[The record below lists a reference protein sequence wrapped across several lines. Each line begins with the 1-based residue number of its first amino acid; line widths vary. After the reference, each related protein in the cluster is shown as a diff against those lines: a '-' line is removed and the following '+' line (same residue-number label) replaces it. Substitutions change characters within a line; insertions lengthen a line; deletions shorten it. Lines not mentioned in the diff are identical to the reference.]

1 MNHRIQNWQRF
12 RRPFG
17 WAVLLVLL
25 SIITV
30 NFWPSQGRTVK
41 NFLGAAMA
49 AKDDEARRF
58 LSDELDGRAVLGY
71 DVLGYTVKNKSDD
84 VVAVE
89 VSFRG
94 DKSGYKLERG
104 VMSVDG
110 YGTRREGEARCILRF
125 RVRNGKIDRIF

>member
-1 MNHRIQNWQRF
+1 MNHRTEKWRRF
-12 RRPFG
+12 RRPSG
-17 WAVLLVLL
+17 WGVLLVLL
-25 SIITV
+25 SVTAV
-30 NFWPSQGRTVK
+30 NFWPSQGRTVEK
-41 NFLGAAMA
+41 FLGAAMA
-49 AKDDEARRF
+49 AKDDEARR
-58 LSDELDGRAVLGY
+58 LLGEELDGRAVLGY
-71 DVLGYTVKNKSDD
+71 DVLGYTIKNRSDD

-104 VMSVDG
+104 VTSVDG

>member
-1 MNHRIQNWQRF
+1 
-12 RRPFG
+12 
-17 WAVLLVLL
+17 LVLL
-25 SIITV
+25 SVIAI
-30 NFWPSQGRTVK
+30 NFWPSEGRTVK
-41 NFLGAAMA
+41 GFMGAAMA

-71 DVLGYTVKNKSDD
+71 DVLGYTIKNKSDD

-110 YGTRREGEARCILRF
+110 YGTRREGEARCTLRF
-125 RVRNGKIDRIF
+125 RVKNGKIDRIF

>member
-1 MNHRIQNWQRF
+1 MHHRIQNWQRF
-12 RRPFG
+12 RRPIG
-17 WAVLLVLL
+17 WGILLVLL

-58 LSDELDGRAVLGY
+58 LSEELDGRAVLGY
-71 DVLGYTVKNKSDD
+71 DVLDYTIKNRSDD

-125 RVRNGKIDRIF
+125 RVRNGKIDRIY

>member
-1 MNHRIQNWQRF
+1 MNHRIQNWQQL
-12 RRPFG
+12 RRPVG
-17 WAVLLVLL
+17 WGIILVLL

-104 VMSVDG
+104 VMSLDG

-125 RVRNGKIDRIF
+125 RVKKGKIDRIF

>member
-12 RRPFG
+12 RQPVG

-25 SIITV
+25 SVIAI

-41 NFLGAAMA
+41 CFLGAAMA

-71 DVLGYTVKNKSDD
+71 DVRGYTIKNKSDD

-110 YGTRREGEARCILRF
+110 YGTRREGEPRCILRF
-125 RVRNGKIDRIF
+125 RVRNGKIDRIY